1 MKLLQ
6 NLAKIVFP
14 DTCNACNKRIFQNSS
29 LFCVRCMDEMEYT
42 HIKSFNDNI
51 VLDKFKG
58 LLPVFNAYSMLFV
71 SKGNLTSQIL
81 HQIKYE
87 SNTHLGEQLGIALG
101 MRVKNSIFSNADL
114 LIPIPLHKTKKAL
127 RGYNQSEV
135 LANGLATII
144 PIPIVLESI
153 IRSKHTK
160 SQTYLNKE
168 ARKENVKDVF
178 EVIKPLFVQNKKIIL
193 LDDVITTG
201 ATIEACANELLKA
214 GANEVMLL
222 SLAIANEI

>member
-1 MKLLQ
+1 
-6 NLAKIVFP
+6 
-14 DTCNACNKRIFQNSS
+14 
-29 LFCVRCMDEMEYT
+29 MDEMEYT

-178 EVIKPLFVQNKKIIL
+178 EVIKPLVVQNKKIIL